1 MNEIINFNG
10 IVHKD
15 KSYFIIGAAM
25 EVHKVLGC
33 GFLESVYQ
41 EALAMEP
48 TERHIPYEREKQ
60 LDIYYKGILLDKKFY
75 ADFIC
80 YDDIILEIKAV
91 TELIPVHR
99 AQLLN
104 YLKATKKRLGILI
117 NFGETSLRYER
128 YANTRSHRVA

>member
-1 MNEIINFNG
+1 MNKTINFTG

-15 KSYFIIGAAM
+15 KSYHIIGAAM
-25 EVHKVLGC
+25 EVHKELGC

-41 EALAMEP
+41 EALAMEL
-48 TERHIPYEREKQ
+48 TDRHIPFEREKQ
-60 LDIYYKGILLDKKFY
+60 LDIYYKGVLLDKKFY

-91 TELIPVHR
+91 SELSPVHR

-128 YANTRSHRVA
+128 YANTRNQQVA

>member
-10 IVHKD
+10 IIHKD
-15 KSYFIIGAAM
+15 KSYHIIGAAM
-25 EVHKVLGC
+25 EVHKELGC

-41 EALAMEP
+41 EALAREL
-48 TERHIPYEREKQ
+48 TYRYIPFEREKQ
-60 LDIYYKGILLDKKFY
+60 LDIYYKGVLLDKKFY

-91 TELIPVHR
+91 SELSPIHR

-128 YANTRSHRVA
+128 YANTRNQRVA